1 MADSNLA
8 NAVTRATGKATNDA
22 QLMNLA
28 RANMPEATR
37 AELPQYQKGQSFV
50 PYGQKFEKNP
60 RVFNDYLESAAIK
73 YGKVFIKNALAKNP
87 LNIFKR
93 GLKPYGGK
101 IETWVFDTIEPKMY
115 RPDLF
120 EGEESPFA
128 QHYGRVEAQTHIEY
142 QDIEATN
149 TVVDTQDT
157 MYFQDA
163 TQFNNFL
170 YGKVAALVNGA
181 VLDEYRITKLTLA
194 KSLADGMITTDEAI
208 STKDLQKKIVYWS
221 SMLQYFSRDNNVKGI
236 NQATLVDD
244 LVVIIPL
251 KRAVDLDMDYLANVF
266 NAEIAG
272 VNVKTVQVDKFP
284 DVWKYTTDHTVT
296 QDDYDNGYLNRRDH
310 PLGSVIKAGSLAEVG
325 ATDAKEVLNGDKVG
339 AFILDKDALQLWDE
353 LETTL
358 SGIANPKKRY
368 NNLFINKKTAFVFV
382 EALNSKA
389 IMCKDF

>member
-37 AELPQYQKGQSFV
+37 AELPAYQKGQSFV
-50 PYGQKFEKNP
+50 PYGQTFEKNP

-170 YGKVAALVNGA
+170 YGKVAALVYGA
-181 VLDEYRITKLTLA
+181 VLD
-194 KSLADGMITTDEAI
+194 
-208 STKDLQKKIVYWS
+208 
-221 SMLQYFSRDNNVKGI
+221 
-236 NQATLVDD
+236 
-244 LVVIIPL
+244 
-251 KRAVDLDMDYLANVF
+251 
-266 NAEIAG
+266 
-272 VNVKTVQVDKFP
+272 
-284 DVWKYTTDHTVT
+284 
-296 QDDYDNGYLNRRDH
+296 
-310 PLGSVIKAGSLAEVG
+310 
-325 ATDAKEVLNGDKVG
+325 
-339 AFILDKDALQLWDE
+339 
-353 LETTL
+353 
-358 SGIANPKKRY
+358 
-368 NNLFINKKTAFVFV
+368 
-382 EALNSKA
+382 
-389 IMCKDF
+389 

>member
-50 PYGQKFEKNP
+50 PYGQTFEKNP

-266 NAEIAG
+266 N
-272 VNVKTVQVDKFP
+272 
-284 DVWKYTTDHTVT
+284 
-296 QDDYDNGYLNRRDH
+296 
-310 PLGSVIKAGSLAEVG
+310 
-325 ATDAKEVLNGDKVG
+325 DA
-339 AFILDKDALQLWDE
+339 
-353 LETTL
+353 
-358 SGIANPKKRY
+358 
-368 NNLFINKKTAFVFV
+368 
-382 EALNSKA
+382 
-389 IMCKDF
+389 